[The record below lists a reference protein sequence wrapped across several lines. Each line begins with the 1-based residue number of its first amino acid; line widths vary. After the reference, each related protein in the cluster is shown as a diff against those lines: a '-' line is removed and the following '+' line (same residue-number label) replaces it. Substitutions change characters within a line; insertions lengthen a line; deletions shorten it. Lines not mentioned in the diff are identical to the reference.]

1 MGSGRSSGG
10 PGGKTNNM
18 TYENYQLSGWL
29 SEIVT
34 TGYNIA
40 STVAAEREA
49 ERESAWHSSV
59 SAASSRQ
66 GSDPL
71 RRLDLNG
78 DNKGGGSVFGKIAVI
93 SASLLATLLIFK

>member
-1 MGSGRSSGG
+1 
-10 PGGKTNNM
+10 M

-29 SEIVT
+29 SELVT

-40 STVAAEREA
+40 STVADEREA

-59 SAASSRQ
+59 SASSSQQ

-78 DNKGGGSVFGKIAVI
+78 DKGGGSVFGKIAVI